1 MKHYLFLFC
10 TLAVFF
16 GCNQAPKT
24 DSSKSDLVN
33 EQDQKEGRTPG
44 YSATKNAYFGNVH
57 VHTSWSFDGYTNG
70 SLSTP
75 DDAYRWAKGESIAG
89 GMNTDYPN
97 LKIKVPLDFYAV
109 SDHAEWLGIFI
120 KMEDP
125 SSPLSQLEIAKE
137 VTSPDLNVRARA
149 YGKVKQEKSEGN
161 ADPRLTDT
169 LVIADIWKQTIESAE
184 KHYEP
189 GKFTT
194 FTAYEWSSAPSNLNL
209 HRVVLFKDNSYIP
222 SLPFSA
228 LDSENPEDLWR
239 WMEDQRAK
247 GATLLAIPH
256 NGNVS
261 DGLMFSNVTYTNEPI
276 TKAYSEMR
284 MRNEPLYEISQIK
297 GTSEVH
303 PDLTPNDEF
312 ANFEIWDYTLKAI
325 PTHPT
330 KRKGSYL
337 REAYKDGLILESEGK
352 GNPFKYG
359 IIGDSD
365 THNAASA
372 VEEDNFTGK
381 FAFENNPEERI
392 KGALE
397 TEAQNRQLREFSS
410 GGLAGVWAE
419 ENTREAIYDAMM
431 RKETFGTSGT
441 RMKVRFFGS
450 FSYENNLINDESWLT
465 KAYANGVP
473 MGSDLEGTGTSPTF
487 IIQALKEANGAN
499 LDRVQ
504 VIKGW
509 IDEKGQTHEKI
520 YNVALSDNRKADAN
534 GNIPPIQNTVDLKT
548 ATYSNSVGA
557 VMFLTTWTDPD
568 FDASQNSFYYVRVLE
583 IPTPR
588 WSTYD
593 SVRTGLPIRDDIPAT
608 IQERAWSSPIWYN
621 AR

>member
-1 MKHYLFLFC
+1 MSCK
-10 TLAVFF
+10 
-16 GCNQAPKT
+16 QEPKIDLSR
-24 DSSKSDLVN
+24 DSLSEVQSQ
-33 EQDQKEGRTPG
+33 ETEHTPG

-57 VHTSWSFDGYTNG
+57 VHTAWSFDAYTNM
-70 SLSTP
+70 SISTP
-75 DDAYRWAKGESIAG
+75 DDAYRWAKGETISG
-89 GMNTDYPN
+89 GLNPEFPD

-109 SDHAEWLGIFI
+109 SDHAEYMGVFI
-120 KMEDP
+120 QMEDP
-125 SSPLSQLEIAKE
+125 NSPLSKLDIAKE
-137 VTSPDLNVRARA
+137 VTSPDINVRARA
-149 YGKVKQEKSEGN
+149 YGKVKQEKAVGN

-169 LVIADIWKQTIESAE
+169 TITGSVWKQTVEIAD

-194 FTAYEWSSAPSNLNL
+194 FTAYEWTSSPNNLNL
-209 HRVVLFKDNSYIP
+209 HRVVLFKNHDNLP
-222 SLPFSA
+222 SLPYSS
-228 LDSENPEDLWR
+228 LDSENPEDLWK

-247 GATLLAIPH
+247 GATLFAIPH

-261 DGLMFSNVTYTNEPI
+261 DGLMFSNVTYTNKPI
-276 TKAYSEMR
+276 TKAYTEMR

-303 PDLTPNDEF
+303 PDLSANDEF
-312 ANFEIWDYTLKAI
+312 ANFEIWDYTLAAI
-325 PTHPT
+325 PTNPT
-330 KRKGSYL
+330 IRKGSYI
-337 REAYKDGLILESEGK
+337 REAYKDGLKLESEGK

-365 THNAASA
+365 THNAAST

-381 FAFENNPEERI
+381 FAFENNAEERI
-392 KGALE
+392 KGVLD
-397 TEAQNRQLREFSS
+397 TEAQNRQLREFST

-450 FSYENNLINDESWLT
+450 FSYENNLINDESWLA

-473 MGSDLEGTGTSPTF
+473 MGGDLANTNTEKSPTF

-509 IDEKGQTHEKI
+509 IDEKGKTYEKI
-520 YNVALSDNRKADAN
+520 YNVALSDNRKPDAEDKIRPV
-534 GNIPPIQNTVDLKT
+534 GNTVDLKT
-548 ATYSNSVGA
+548 ATYSNSIGA
-557 VMFLTTWTDPD
+557 TMFLTIWTDPD
-568 FDASQNSFYYVRVLE
+568 FNATYNSFYYVRVLE

-593 SVRTGLPIRDDIPAT
+593 SSRTGLPLRDDIPST

-621 AR
+621 PRIK